1 MIQLTLQA
9 QTLQNLRPLLQ
20 PTEEGTYDFLG
31 FTLNLESGT
40 LTDNFGDDAWNLL
53 IVRVIPAM
61 LTHYTQGHP
70 TQLTGKLVKFKDT
83 PGGYSYEDAFI
94 RRAIKPIEAIFG
106 GNPQELVAT
115 ANRFGGKQLK
125 FGDASAEIPALRGIP
140 LTYILHGSEEF
151 GASANIL
158 FDQSASSY
166 LPTEDLAV
174 LGELTTYRL
183 VVAKNALL
191 HR

>member
-1 MIQLTLQA
+1 MIRLTLQA
-9 QTLQNLRPLLQ
+9 QTLQNLRRLLQ
-20 PTEEGTYDFLG
+20 PPERGRYDFLG
-31 FTLNLESGT
+31 FTLNFESGT
-40 LTDNFGDDAWNLL
+40 LTDNFGDDAWKLL

-61 LTHYTQGHP
+61 LTHYAQGHP
-70 TQLTGKLVKFKDT
+70 TPPTGNLVKFKDT
-83 PGGYSYEDAFI
+83 PGGYAYEGAFI
-94 RRAIKPIEAIFG
+94 QRAIKPIEAIFG
-106 GNPQELVAT
+106 GNPQELVA
-115 ANRFGGKQLK
+115 AAKRLGGKQLK
-125 FGDASAEIPALRGIP
+125 FGDASTEIPALKGVP

-158 FDQSASSY
+158 YDQSASNY

-183 VVAKNALL
+183 IVAKNAPL